1 MMDADDNQVARSD
14 VFLCLAR
21 AFEPPRDPEALGL
34 LREALPED
42 LAELAALVGYD
53 LAAPL
58 AEYRAAIAAVP
69 DAERLLVLY
78 SRLFLVPGEPH
89 PSLNTGVYLDGAL
102 GGGSVTA
109 LQTCYRR
116 CGLEPGADVRD
127 LPDHLS
133 IQLEFLAWLIAAEA
147 RSEQAG
153 AEGPPIRADEF
164 LARFVAGWV
173 EPFRVDVEAASR
185 RFAIPDNP
193 YVHLARLLEA
203 AVRTEVASLGVIEEE
218 AGPELDPEIARLRR
232 ELAGKTIDES
242 DLAII
247 RARLAADGLPS
258 NHVAIPVEARDRVM
272 GLSTMTPP
280 ALPTHRMAT
289 AR

>member
-1 MMDADDNQVARSD
+1 MDANDKRLARSD
-14 VFLCLAR
+14 LFLCLAR
-21 AFEPPRDPEALGL
+21 AFAPPRASESLGL

-53 LAAPL
+53 IAAPL
-58 AEYRAAIAAVP
+58 DDYRTTIAAVP

-102 GGGSVTA
+102 AGGSVTA
-109 LQTCYRR
+109 LETYYRR
-116 CGLEPGADVRD
+116 CGLEPGVDVRD

-133 IQLEFLAWLIAAEA
+133 IQLEFLARLLAAEV
-147 RSEQAG
+147 RSAASET
-153 AEGPPIRADEF
+153 EGPPIRSDEF
-164 LARFVAGWV
+164 LARFIAVWV
-173 EPFRVDVEAASR
+173 EPFRADLEAASR

-203 AVRTEVASLGVIEEE
+203 AVRTEVERVGAIKAELQS
-218 AGPELDPEIARLRR
+218 ELDPEIARLRR
-232 ELAGKTIDES
+232 ELAGKTLDES

-258 NHVAIPVEARDRVM
+258 DHVAIPVEARDRVM

-280 ALPTHRMAT
+280 VVSAHRMAT

>member
-1 MMDADDNQVARSD
+1 MDANDKRLARSD
-14 VFLCLAR
+14 LFLCLAR
-21 AFEPPRDPEALGL
+21 AFETPRDPEALVLG
-34 LREALPED
+34 REALPED
-42 LAELAALVGYD
+42 LEELAALSGYD
-53 LAAPL
+53 IAAPL
-58 AEYRAAIAAVP
+58 ADYRAAIAAVP

-116 CGLEPGADVRD
+116 CGLEPGAGVRD

-147 RSEQAG
+147 RSEQTGSEA
-153 AEGPPIRADEF
+153 PPIRSDAF

-173 EPFRVDVEAASR
+173 EPFRADLEAASR

-193 YVHLARLLEA
+193 YVHLARLLET
-203 AVRTEVASLGVIEEE
+203 AVRAEVASVGVIEDD
-218 AGPELDPEIARLRR
+218 AQPDLDPEIARLRR

-258 NHVAIPVEARDRVM
+258 AHVAIPVEARDRVM

-280 ALPTHRMAT
+280 AVPAHRMAT

>member
-1 MMDADDNQVARSD
+1 M
-14 VFLCLAR
+14 
-21 AFEPPRDPEALGL
+21 PPYAPESLGL

-42 LAELAALVGYD
+42 LQELAALVSYD
-53 LAAPL
+53 IAAPL
-58 AEYRAAIAAVP
+58 DDYRTAIAAVP

-102 GGGSVTA
+102 AGGSVTA
-109 LQTCYRR
+109 LETCYRR
-116 CGLEPGADVRD
+116 CGLEPGSDVRD

-133 IQLEFLAWLIAAEA
+133 VQLEFLAWLFAAES
-147 RSEQAG
+147 RSKQTG
-153 AEGPPIRADEF
+153 SEGPPIRSDVF

-173 EPFRVDVEAASR
+173 EPFRADLVAASR

-203 AVRTEVASLGVIEEE
+203 AVRAEVERVGAIEAE
-218 AGPELDPEIARLRR
+218 PHSELDPEIVRLRR
-232 ELAGKTIDES
+232 KLAGKTIDES

-258 NHVAIPVEARDRVM
+258 DHVAIPDEARDRVM

-280 ALPTHRMAT
+280 AVATHRMAT

>member
-1 MMDADDNQVARSD
+1 MVDANDNRLARSD
-14 VFLCLAR
+14 VFLFLAR
-21 AFEPPRDPEALGL
+21 AFAPPRDPEALGL

-42 LAELAALVGYD
+42 LAELAALGGYD
-53 LAAPL
+53 LTAPL
-58 AEYRAAIAAVP
+58 DGYRAAIAAVP

-102 GGGSVTA
+102 AGGSVTA

-133 IQLEFLAWLIAAEA
+133 IQLEFLAWLLAAEA

-153 AEGPPIRADEF
+153 SEGPPIRADEF

-173 EPFRVDVEAASR
+173 EPFRVDLEAASR
-185 RFAIPDNP
+185 RFEIPDNT

-203 AVRTEVASLGVIEEE
+203 AVRAEVERVGVIEDETQ
-218 AGPELDPEIARLRR
+218 PELDPEIARLRR
-232 ELAGKTIDES
+232 ELTGKTIDES

-258 NHVAIPVEARDRVM
+258 DHVAIPVESRDRVM

-280 ALPTHRMAT
+280 VVPAHRMAT